1 MQILEYFKTPIWIEE
16 KPEFIKSLNKASDP
30 YIKEAK
36 KRNKDHIKKH
46 GDFGIAHHSTPLTVD
61 TKFKDFHNYVG

>member
-30 YIKEAK
+30 YIKKQEK
-36 KRNKDHIKKH
+36 EIKIILKNMVTLELHIILH
-46 GDFGIAHHSTPLTVD
+46 L
-61 TKFKDFHNYVG
+61 